1 LYSSGETLSKATS
14 LQGLSAMQITTAR
27 LLLREYAADDLPAL
41 LAYHADPRAREF
53 YGPEEGRPDQ
63 LRQLLETFT
72 TWAAER
78 PRRNYQLA
86 IAPREDPRMLAGSAG
101 LRQIGLEA
109 GRADLGLEL
118 HPAWWG
124 HGYATEAA
132 SALLDFGFS
141 ELGLLSV
148 RGLTVSAN
156 ARVARLVRRLGF
168 EVVGTRTGAAWMRER
183 NWSETE
189 WQLTRERWSSPPA
202 AAW

>member
-1 LYSSGETLSKATS
+1 
-14 LQGLSAMQITTAR
+14 MQITTAR

-63 LRQLLETFT
+63 ICELLETFT
-72 TWAAER
+72 TWAGER
-78 PRRNYQLA
+78 PRRNYQLV
-86 IAPREDPRMLAGSAG
+86 IAPREDPRTLAGSAG

-118 HPAWWG
+118 HPASWG
-124 HGYATEAA
+124 QGYATEAA
-132 SALLDFGFS
+132 SALLDFGFG

-156 ARVARLVRRLGF
+156 ARVTRLVRRLGF
-168 EVVGTRTGAAWMRER
+168 ELVGTHAGAVWMRER
-183 NWSETE
+183 HWSETE
-189 WQLTRERWSSPPA
+189 WQLTRERWIPPPA